1 MTMKYGI
8 LSLGMLLLALT
19 SLQAQTRFGVTGGV
33 HLAHISTNDADIND
47 EKRAMPGY
55 QLGIVTDVPL
65 GKGGGWSFQN
75 RILFQLKGT
84 GISHGDHTDK
94 IRFNSLDL
102 PISLHYQSKSG
113 FFLAGGP
120 NLGFNLAA
128 SEKADA
134 GVEKLELGSEPG
146 QLNRTDFGLDLRAG
160 MRLKSGLIIG
170 LNYLRGLSNIQNTP
184 NMTWNNHVLGLQVGY
199 FFAAKGK

>member
-1 MTMKYGI
+1 MKYRI
-8 LSLGMLLLALT
+8 LSLGILLLAV
-19 SLQAQTRFGVTGGV
+19 SNLQAQTRFGVTGGV
-33 HLAHISTNDADIND
+33 HMAHISTNDADIND

-94 IRFNSLDL
+94 IRFTSLDL
-102 PISLHYQSKSG
+102 PVSLQYQSKGG
-113 FFLAGGP
+113 FFIAGGP

-160 MRLKSGLIIG
+160 FRLKSGLMVG

-184 NMTWNNHVLGLQVGY
+184 NMTWNNHVFGLQLGY
-199 FFAAKGK
+199 MFAAKGK